1 VYIALMNNRKHSSFF
16 LKAKTPA
23 SFCFRYLVICVAF
36 LVSFG
41 TAQAELTQHFCDSKL
56 MEQSFASQQ
65 VKSCCPSANLDSEST
80 QFTSQSC
87 CSIQT
92 QTFDAPPALL
102 LTQAPFELE
111 PAPILERLS
120 FHLVPQ
126 DLKLMSHYPLDP
138 PLNQRVIPTW
148 ILWGAFLS

>member
-1 VYIALMNNRKHSSFF
+1 MNNRKYSPIFK
-16 LKAKTPA
+16 KAKTPA
-23 SFCFRYLVICVAF
+23 SFCFRYLVLAVAF

-41 TAQAELTQHFCDSKL
+41 VAHSELTQHFCDSKL

-65 VKSCCPSANLDSEST
+65 VKSCCSSADSEST
-80 QFTSQSC
+80 QFKSQSC

-92 QTFDAPPALL
+92 QTYDVPSALL
-102 LTQAPFELE
+102 SAQTHFEID
-111 PAPILERLS
+111 PAPILQRLS
-120 FHLVPQ
+120 FRLAPQ
-126 DLKLMSHYPLDP
+126 DLKRVSHYSLDP